1 MESSSRMSESEQ
13 NIAPFHHG
21 TYHMLA
27 EIGKG
32 SFARVMKARH
42 ADSGQIFAI
51 KMVKK
56 KRLNNKLTANLQ
68 TEIQIMKNTRH
79 PGIIRLYESYDT
91 EGHVNL
97 VMEYCKLGDMS
108 RIIKHAGKLS
118 TIPGLQEM
126 DRRHHSYPKALNPM
140 IVRLFAR
147 QLIDAIRFLHRRNL
161 IHRDIK
167 PQNILL
173 DIEDVS
179 NMSSERQVVLESLA
193 KAIGVNVNAWRWLP
207 LVKLADFGFA
217 RHLPSTS
224 LAETLCGS
232 PLYMGPEILR
242 YERYDAKA
250 DLWSLGAVVFEM
262 LTGKPPFR
270 AKNHIE
276 LLRRI
281 DTTVLEFP
289 KPAINYPDGSD
300 YPKDLQR
307 FILGLLKKTPVE
319 RMSFETAFNH
329 DAMVCT
335 LEDLALEDSPSGAPT
350 LTRRPGSARL
360 SDGGNSLSRPGSS
373 KSIRSVFQS
382 STHIHSPK
390 RSNTTDG
397 VNLNAP
403 EASRRPPKRTA
414 TINDDGFTHTPVT
427 SARSPSSSAFDP
439 TVVQQTSSR
448 SSIRGAANGLGIQG
462 HSQNMGAASPR
473 TRGTTSTEM
482 TRAIEDALSP
492 GVVPMSKS
500 PSHSSVKGQKPKLA
514 SHKVGSEMAFERDYV
529 VVEKKQVEVNAMAD
543 EMAASPQGHDKNQLI
558 RRSQSSTAV
567 NIPGRSSHGNN
578 RNSMD
583 LTPPASRSPSSIS
596 RAIQGATMR
605 FFGVRFSP
613 NRIVRGQSPP
623 MYNPYPVGYTPP
635 AAPGLITDGRN
646 SGESQYNETRVAQ
659 MIEDYAN
666 RSDCIWSFAEIKF
679 QQLMPESASSDVG
692 SNSSK
697 LADELSDLTDDAIV
711 ILSEEALLLYVKAL
725 GILATAIDF
734 ASQWWLRHSR
744 LGDGPPHTT
753 DRINATVQWLRNRF
767 NDTLEKVEHVRLRL
781 IQAQE
786 RLPEDHPAHPSH
798 HAEDGAMS
806 IGSGNLNV
814 YISSRI
820 TADKLI
826 YDRALEMCKHAA
838 GDEMCKR
845 NLSVC
850 ETYYSTALRM
860 MEALLDRTDDN
871 RSTNSE
877 GGDGEFDQQ
886 QEEDQQHLEK
896 MIHAIRGRLL
906 ATQQKMQSIN
916 ENEKLYRAGAHRR
929 SGSNTPVSVV
939 SN

>member
-329 DAMVCT
+329 DAM
-335 LEDLALEDSPSGAPT
+335 
-350 LTRRPGSARL
+350 
-360 SDGGNSLSRPGSS
+360 
-373 KSIRSVFQS
+373 
-382 STHIHSPK
+382 
-390 RSNTTDG
+390 
-397 VNLNAP
+397 
-403 EASRRPPKRTA
+403 
-414 TINDDGFTHTPVT
+414 
-427 SARSPSSSAFDP
+427 
-439 TVVQQTSSR
+439 
-448 SSIRGAANGLGIQG
+448 
-462 HSQNMGAASPR
+462 
-473 TRGTTSTEM
+473 
-482 TRAIEDALSP
+482 
-492 GVVPMSKS
+492 
-500 PSHSSVKGQKPKLA
+500 
-514 SHKVGSEMAFERDYV
+514 
-529 VVEKKQVEVNAMAD
+529 
-543 EMAASPQGHDKNQLI
+543 
-558 RRSQSSTAV
+558 
-567 NIPGRSSHGNN
+567 
-578 RNSMD
+578 
-583 LTPPASRSPSSIS
+583 
-596 RAIQGATMR
+596 
-605 FFGVRFSP
+605 
-613 NRIVRGQSPP
+613 SPP

-877 GGDGEFDQQ
+877 GGGDGEFDQQ